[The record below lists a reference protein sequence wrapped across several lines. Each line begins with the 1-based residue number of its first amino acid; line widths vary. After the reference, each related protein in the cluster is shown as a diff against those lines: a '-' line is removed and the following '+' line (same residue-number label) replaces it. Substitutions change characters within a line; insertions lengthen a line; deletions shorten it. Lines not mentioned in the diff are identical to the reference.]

1 MHPESIDAASPPEL
15 REVVVRLVRSG
26 EQPRYQELMRQHH
39 YLGDLPKIGETL
51 WYVASWGEQWVA
63 LLSFSASA
71 LKCAARDRWIGWSLR
86 QHYAR
91 LKLVV
96 NNSRFLILPDWHLF
110 NWGSR
115 ILSLCQRRL
124 GRDWEAAFG
133 HGVVLL
139 ETFVDPQRHRGTVYR
154 ATNWMYVGNT
164 RGFRRTRMG
173 YTATPAS
180 PKMVFLKA
188 LRADARRLLCR
199 AILSPPYHL
208 GGTTMRLTADQMR
221 SLPAFFSQIPDPR
234 RA

>member
-39 YLGDLPKIGETL
+39 YLGHLPKIGETL

-124 GRDWEAAFG
+124 GRD
-133 HGVVLL
+133 HGDGKVFRPVGSQGRGILL
-139 ETFVDPQRHRGTVYR
+139 
-154 ATNWMYVGNT
+154 
-164 RGFRRTRMG
+164 
-173 YTATPAS
+173 
-180 PKMVFLKA
+180 
-188 LRADARRLLCR
+188 
-199 AILSPPYHL
+199 
-208 GGTTMRLTADQMR
+208 
-221 SLPAFFSQIPDPR
+221 
-234 RA
+234 